1 MRCLRVLLPCLLICV
16 VGAGCGSHIK
26 TKGRVVKGG
35 EPFKPGEG
43 EGVRI
48 FFVPLDP
55 REDNTYDSYA
65 GEFNNENG
73 TFQIKGKDGNGLPP
87 GKYRITMQ
95 LMKDK
100 EDLFSGALMGPRSPF
115 TCEIKSSSDEVV
127 VDLDQ
132 ARIPPPKVKQEKAG

>member
-1 MRCLRVLLPCLLICV
+1 MRCFRILLPCLLICV
-16 VGAGCGSHIK
+16 ASAGCGSQIK
-26 TKGRVVKGG
+26 AKGRIVKGG

-55 REDNTYDSYA
+55 PEGNTYDSYA

-95 LMKDK
+95 LMKNK
-100 EDLFSGALMGPRSPF
+100 EDLFNGALMGPRSPF
-115 TCEIKSSSDEVV
+115 KCEIKSAADEVV

-132 ARIPPPKVKQEKAG
+132 VKIPPPKVKREREG